1 MKKYIAILVCAVLLT
16 GLTACGN
23 DTPKGEDTPTTQS
36 TVTTTAAGESSTTD
50 GAATTTTAPTDVD
63 GTTTTS
69 PTDGTTAPTETGA
82 PSAPTTPTKGP
93 SSSASATASGSV
105 TTTVSRPTAPTASAT
120 KPTSTTSTTVT
131 TQPTVPQPKV
141 DLPAVGSDIDVV
153 KQKDRIRVSAAT
165 AVYNKDGS
173 IAVSLTFTNYSSN
186 WITEETD
193 WVEYTCYDKSG
204 NVVQK
209 ATKLYIGCIDTKKNS
224 VKTYTFD
231 VPAATAEVRLTDSK
245 IVYWT
250 EWS

>member
-23 DTPKGEDTPTTQS
+23 DTPKGEDTP
-36 TVTTTAAGESSTTD
+36 
-50 GAATTTTAPTDVD
+50 ATTTTTSATTTTGEGSTTTSATTSTTTEDTAASDTTSATATTGGSVTTAAPSYTE
-63 GTTTTS
+63 GTTTTVTQK
-69 PTDGTTAPTETGA
+69 PTTTVTTAPSRPA
-82 PSAPTTPTKGP
+82 S
-93 SSSASATASGSV
+93 SATA
-105 TTTVSRPTAPTASAT
+105 TTTGSKPTA
-120 KPTSTTSTTVT
+120 STTVT

-141 DLPAVGSDIDVV
+141 ALPAVGSDIDVV